1 MTAAAAAFDP
11 AAPDETAIRLY
22 YNTSTAQL
30 ALALKAATDAAD
42 SDYGFAASDIDLEGY
57 IVHGSELAVT
67 NLRGV
72 SVVLAMTV
80 PNVPGGK
87 ATDNSIS
94 IVSPVY
100 MSLKTTDITNTKVGA
115 SSSANAAWVY
125 FPFSNVSLKELHL
138 VTGNTTTYPMDSPV
152 ASNSSLGAWYDEG
165 QDERFVVYQTSDSN
179 RLTEF
184 NAIQRSTA
192 AIMAT
197 NDARAKTS
205 VAAVPFQGNVY
216 LYYAD
221 SSDNL
226 RRAASRDGSQREEC
240 LGRVEEQIA
249 SISADN
255 VKTEEIRH
263 DPIPLTDLDQGI
275 IGWDSESD
283 PEMPLNFNTWR
294 KWTLVALLSVMTL
307 VTPLASSILSPGLAR
322 LDQDFHN
329 DSEITLGGGV
339 IGDLFRADERGLAM
353 SAWILGPLFGPT
365 IGPLVGGF
373 VAETIGWR
381 WDFWIVLIV
390 AVILTVV
397 IEFLN
402 EETSHHVLIERKVV
416 RLRKELGRDDLRSC
430 YAATETRTK
439 HRILLDGL
447 LRPTKMLVLSPH
459 VFFLSL
465 YIAFVYGTLYILFTT
480 IPVIFMDTYGFNV
493 GYTGLVY
500 LSIGAGNFLGWI
512 VITFL
517 SDKTIVRLAEANGG
531 KFEPEMR
538 LSTSIFFG
546 FFLPITFFWYG
557 WTTYYKTHWIAPIL
571 SLMPFGFGALGL
583 FLPITTYLV
592 DCYPHYAAS
601 AIAANTVLRSLVG
614 AFLPLAG
621 GSLYQSLGLGWG
633 NSLLGFICVGMI
645 PFPIIFYKYGGRLR
659 AAQRFTL

>member
-125 FPFSNVSLKELHL
+125 FLSGTESNVSLKELHL
-138 VTGNTTTYPMDSPV
+138 VRGNTTTYPMDSPV

-226 RRAASRDGSQREEC
+226 RRVTRANGQWGTSAVVRDSPPVG
-240 LGRVEEQIA
+240 
-249 SISADN
+249 N
-255 VKTEEIRH
+255 
-263 DPIPLTDLDQGI
+263 
-275 IGWDSESD
+275 GWDSESD
-283 PEMPLNFNTWR
+283 PEMPLNFNKWR

-322 LDQDFHN
+322 LDQEFHN
-329 DSEITLGGGV
+329 ESEITLGGGV

-353 SAWILGPLFGPT
+353 SAWILGPLF
-365 IGPLVGGF
+365 
-373 VAETIGWR
+373 AETIGWR

-390 AVILTVV
+390 AVMLTVV

-465 YIAFVYGTLYILFTT
+465 YIAFVYGTLYLLFTT

-645 PFPIIFYKYGGRLR
+645 PLPIIFYKYGGRLR

>member
-1 MTAAAAAFDP
+1 M
-11 AAPDETAIRLY
+11 
-22 YNTSTAQL
+22 
-30 ALALKAATDAAD
+30 
-42 SDYGFAASDIDLEGY
+42 
-57 IVHGSELAVT
+57 
-67 NLRGV
+67 
-72 SVVLAMTV
+72 
-80 PNVPGGK
+80 
-87 ATDNSIS
+87 
-94 IVSPVY
+94 
-100 MSLKTTDITNTKVGA
+100 
-115 SSSANAAWVY
+115 
-125 FPFSNVSLKELHL
+125 
-138 VTGNTTTYPMDSPV
+138 
-152 ASNSSLGAWYDEG
+152 
-165 QDERFVVYQTSDSN
+165 
-179 RLTEF
+179 
-184 NAIQRSTA
+184 
-192 AIMAT
+192 
-197 NDARAKTS
+197 
-205 VAAVPFQGNVY
+205 
-216 LYYAD
+216 
-221 SSDNL
+221 
-226 RRAASRDGSQREEC
+226 
-240 LGRVEEQIA
+240 
-249 SISADN
+249 
-255 VKTEEIRH
+255 
-263 DPIPLTDLDQGI
+263 
-275 IGWDSESD
+275 
-283 PEMPLNFNTWR
+283 
-294 KWTLVALLSVMTL
+294 
-307 VTPLASSILSPGLAR
+307 
-322 LDQDFHN
+322 
-329 DSEITLGGGV
+329 
-339 IGDLFRADERGLAM
+339 
-353 SAWILGPLFGPT
+353 
-365 IGPLVGGF
+365 
-373 VAETIGWR
+373 
-381 WDFWIVLIV
+381 
-390 AVILTVV
+390 LTVV

-465 YIAFVYGTLYILFTT
+465 YIAFVYGTLYLLFTT

-493 GYTGLVY
+493 CYTGLVY

-645 PFPIIFYKYGGRLR
+645 PLPIIFYKYGGRLR

>member
-1 MTAAAAAFDP
+1 MKGPRPDLSNSSEKAI
-11 AAPDETAIRLY
+11 APT
-22 YNTSTAQL
+22 
-30 ALALKAATDAAD
+30 
-42 SDYGFAASDIDLEGY
+42 
-57 IVHGSELAVT
+57 T
-67 NLRGV
+67 NLRAKVTQQSHAQHDSDANTADGV
-72 SVVLAMTV
+72 ESSDM
-80 PNVPGGK
+80 K
-87 ATDNSIS
+87 AT
-94 IVSPVY
+94 
-100 MSLKTTDITNTKVGA
+100 
-115 SSSANAAWVY
+115 
-125 FPFSNVSLKELHL
+125 
-138 VTGNTTTYPMDSPV
+138 
-152 ASNSSLGAWYDEG
+152 
-165 QDERFVVYQTSDSN
+165 
-179 RLTEF
+179 
-184 NAIQRSTA
+184 
-192 AIMAT
+192 
-197 NDARAKTS
+197 
-205 VAAVPFQGNVY
+205 
-216 LYYAD
+216 
-221 SSDNL
+221 
-226 RRAASRDGSQREEC
+226 AASRDGSQREEC

-329 DSEITLGGGV
+329 DSEIVSAMTVSVYLLGYVIGPLFLAPLCEIYGRRPVLCASNVFFCLWLIGCALAPNIGALIAFRFFSGIGGAGCLTLGGGV